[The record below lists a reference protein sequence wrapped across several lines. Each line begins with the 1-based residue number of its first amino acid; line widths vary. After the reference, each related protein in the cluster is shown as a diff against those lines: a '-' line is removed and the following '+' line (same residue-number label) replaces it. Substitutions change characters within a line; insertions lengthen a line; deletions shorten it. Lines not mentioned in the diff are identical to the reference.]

1 MEAIKTTRYT
11 EDEIDEVISDYM
23 SRFGG
28 DSTWGKEGRL
38 KFIQVKGARI
48 IYDYHD
54 KQLTLEGDMGTA
66 NSYMGSVVLFVTL
79 KGKGQNNPSLMCMNL
94 NI

>member
-54 KQLTLEGDMGTA
+54 KQLTIEGDMGTA
-66 NSYMGSVVLFVTL
+66 NSYVGSAVLIVTL
-79 KGKGQNNPSLMCMNL
+79 KEKGQNNPSPKCIHLT
-94 NI
+94 I